1 MKLSV
6 TVFAVAGLVVAAGAN
21 SVTSIV
27 QVAQAQGNSFSGT
40 VERVWEDGFRLRTE
54 GQTLRVD
61 SWDVCGDNTARNLSR
76 GDRVTVDGEFDGGEF
91 DAFSI
96 TRGDGEVCS
105 QNQPRQ

>member
-6 TVFAVAGLVVAAGAN
+6 TVFAVAGLVVAAGIN
-21 SVTSIV
+21 SM
-27 QVAQAQGNSFSGT
+27 AQAQGNSFSGT

-54 GQTLRVD
+54 GRTLTVD
-61 SWDVCGDNTARNLSR
+61 SWDVCGDNTSRNLSR
-76 GDRVTVDGEFDGGEF
+76 GDQVTVNGEFDGREF

-105 QNQPRQ
+105 QNQGR